1 MSAQHFAIYFSDP
14 AFRLSEGEDALGEI
28 GVEVARDGE
37 ILRLSGE
44 DLPRFAVR
52 LLAGDSVAAQAR
64 KLAEGVGRASPEG
77 EALSRCD
84 RCFVVDI
91 EDFDEA
97 LDEINTMMEVQAA
110 LQDATGGVLLLS
122 WNGHLS
128 LPYAG

>member
-1 MSAQHFAIYFSDP
+1 MSAHHFAIYFSDS
-14 AFRLSEGEDALGEI
+14 AFGLADGEAALDEI
-28 GVEVARDGE
+28 GVEVARDGDV
-37 ILRLSGE
+37 LQLSGE

-52 LLAGDSVAAQAR
+52 LLVGDAIAAKAR
-64 KLAEGVGRASPEG
+64 QLAAGVGPASAEG

-84 RCFVVDI
+84 RCFVVEI

-110 LQDATGGVLLLS
+110 LQDATGGVLFLS

-128 LPYAG
+128 MPYAG

>member
-14 AFRLSEGEDALGEI
+14 AFGLADAEHALDEI
-28 GVEVARDGE
+28 GVEVARDGDL
-37 ILRLSGE
+37 LRLSGD

-52 LLAGDSVAAQAR
+52 LLVGDSIAARAR
-64 KLAEGVGRASPEG
+64 QLAAGVGLASAEGD
-77 EALSRCD
+77 ALSRCD
-84 RCFVVDI
+84 RCFFVDI

>member
-1 MSAQHFAIYFSDP
+1 MSAQHFTVYFSDP
-14 AFRLSEGEDALGEI
+14 AFGLADGEEALGEI
-28 GVEVARDGE
+28 GVDVARDGE
-37 ILRLSGE
+37 VLRLSGE

-52 LLAGDSVAAQAR
+52 LLAGDAVAAQAR

-84 RCFVVDI
+84 RCFVVEI

>member
-1 MSAQHFAIYFSDP
+1 MSVQHFAIYFSDP
-14 AFRLSEGEDALGEI
+14 AYRLTDGEEALGEI
-28 GVEVARDGE
+28 GVEVVRDGD

-44 DLPRFAVR
+44 DVPRFTVR

-64 KLAEGVGRASPEG
+64 QLAVDVGRASPEG

-91 EDFDEA
+91 QDFDEA

-110 LQDATGGVLLLS
+110 LQDATGGVLFLS

>member
-1 MSAQHFAIYFSDP
+1 MSPQHCAIYFSD
-14 AFRLSEGEDALGEI
+14 AAYGLTQAEAALGEI
-28 GVEVARDGE
+28 GVDVARGGDV
-37 ILRLSGE
+37 LQLSGE

-52 LLAGDSVAAQAR
+52 LLAGDPVAAQAR
-64 KLAEGVGRASPEG
+64 QLAAGVGRATPEG

-84 RCFVVDI
+84 RCFVVEI

-110 LQDATGGVLLLS
+110 LQDATGGVLFLS